1 MNRHAFGVALAS
13 NCWLVLLFLACV
25 VFGAL
30 WLGAN
35 DGSDWGFIAF
45 LALGLATHI
54 WLAYRD
60 EIAKTRDEQTRKAMW
75 WRDRWLATA
84 LVVGGGIPLLF
95 FLD

>member
-1 MNRHAFGVALAS
+1 MNRQALRIALA
-13 NCWLVLLFLACV
+13 NNHWLVLLWCVLAGV
-25 VFGAL
+25 ALLFGV
-30 WLGAN
+30 N
-35 DGSDWGFIAF
+35 DVRGRGFIAF
-45 LALGLATHI
+45 FSLGLATHI

-95 FLD
+95 LLG